1 MPQEQLTIVVGLVT
15 NAKGEILLAKR
26 NQPELKYEHGKWEFP
41 GGGIKPNETPEKAL
55 IREVWEETGLK
66 VKIIRLLP
74 KIYSHLWK
82 DPKGNRQIIIISYLC
97 TAIGGKLTTK
107 LEKEIMELKF
117 VHPRDIGKYK
127 TLPQIRPSFKEFA
140 KFLSPKSYKLKPN
153 S

>member
-1 MPQEQLTIVVGLVT
+1 MEQRQITIAVGLIV
-15 NAKGEILLAKR
+15 NRKGEILLAKR

-97 TAIGGKLTTK
+97 KAVGGKLTAK
-107 LEKEIMELKF
+107 KEKEIMGLKF
-117 VHPRDIGKYK
+117 IHPRDIGKYK
-127 TLPQIRPSFKEFA
+127 TLPQIKPSLK
-140 KFLSPKSYKLKPN
+140 KFSQYLKY
-153 S
+153 